1 MDKQKDLD
9 QLFSAAKHQQA
20 VYSFDEAQQS
30 FLAGISTTTTEISP
44 TKNSIFSLKNWI
56 IMLTIVSTIALTFF
70 LGSSHEKTVQPTLHV
85 STNKP
90 TETTKK
96 QQQPSAPSFA
106 LQSTIGKEML
116 QHLLYYEALTD
127 SLVQANTTVIP
138 TIDEVIVEHKNR
150 FYDLPQFDEG
160 YTIPKLTE
168 EEIKANNKQKK
179 SMLKALEKFDK
190 KVYAHLVSGTF
201 DYQGKITSVQSFL
214 IQKTEVSNL
223 EYRTFLFDL
232 LIQGRNDDFLKARP
246 DHKQW
251 SILANQEKHPYEDHY
266 FSHPAYDNFPVV
278 NISREGAELYCIW
291 LSQEVYKIL
300 DDKKKGL
307 FNDVRLPM
315 REEWVMAAS
324 IEGKKGPFAWDG
336 QFTRNSSG
344 CYLANY
350 QLSPEE
356 YAKEDSIAK
365 QSNKA
370 TDLTAPVSSYYPN
383 DFGIYNMSG
392 NVAEMVYNDFETK
405 AAGTAGGGW
414 RNTEEEIKILGPD
427 PYPGVTTANP
437 GIGFRVVMTVK

>member
-1 MDKQKDLD
+1 MDKQQELE
-9 QLFSAAKHQQA
+9 QLFNAAKNQQA
-20 VYSFDEAQQS
+20 LYSFDEAQQS
-30 FLAGISTTTTEISP
+30 FLVGISTTTTEISP
-44 TKNSIFSLKNWI
+44 SKKSIFSLKNWI
-56 IMLTIVSTIALTFF
+56 IMLSFLSTIALTFF
-70 LGSSHEKTVQPTLHV
+70 LGSSHEKTVQPSLNV
-85 STNKP
+85 SINKP
-90 TETTKK
+90 TETAKK
-96 QQQPSAPSFA
+96 QHQPSAPSFA
-106 LQSTIGKEML
+106 LQSSIGKEMM
-116 QHLLYYEALTD
+116 QHLPYYEALTD

-138 TIDEVIVEHKNR
+138 TKNETIIEHKSR
-150 FYDLPQFDEG
+150 LYDLPQFDEG

-190 KVYAHLVSGTF
+190 KVYAHLVSGSF

-214 IQKTEVSNL
+214 VQKTEVSNL

-266 FSHPAYDNFPVV
+266 FSHPAYDNYPVV
-278 NISREGAELYCIW
+278 NISREGAELYCKW
-291 LSQEVYKIL
+291 LSQEVDKIL
-300 DDKKKGL
+300 DGKKKEL

-350 QLSPEE
+350 RLTPEE

-370 TDLTAPVSSYYPN
+370 NDLTAPVSSYYPN

-392 NVAEMVYNDFETK
+392 NVAEMVYNDIKTK

-427 PYPGVTTANP
+427 PYAGVTTPNP

>member
-1 MDKQKDLD
+1 MDKQQELE
-9 QLFSAAKHQQA
+9 QLFNAAKHQQA

-30 FLAGISTTTTEISP
+30 FMAGISTSTAEISS
-44 TKNSIFSLKNWI
+44 TKKSIFSLKNWI
-56 IMLTIVSTIALTFF
+56 IMLSIASAIVLTLFISSRNENAVKSPLIVS
-70 LGSSHEKTVQPTLHV
+70 
-85 STNKP
+85 STNA
-90 TETTKK
+90 TKSINNK
-96 QQQPSAPSFA
+96 QQVDAQPLAF
-106 LQSTIGKEML
+106 QSSIGKEMMQHVPFYETFADSTL
-116 QHLLYYEALTD
+116 QIIEDIKSYENAEED
-127 SLVQANTTVIP
+127 DKNN
-138 TIDEVIVEHKNR
+138 HKN
-150 FYDLPQFDEG
+150 DLPTFEDG
-160 YTIPKLTE
+160 YMIPKLTE

-179 SMLKALEKFDK
+179 AMLKALEKFDK
-190 KVYAHLVSGTF
+190 KVYAHLVSGSF
-201 DYQGKITSVQSFL
+201 EYQGKITSVKSFI